1 MVSKRFLTVGVRYQ
15 YMEPQERGAD
25 GDRDPERRVGDLV
38 RVLYVGTG
46 GDPVSAA
53 LGRGHG
59 DLSVETASDPESAL
73 VRIESDE
80 VDCVVIDGRS
90 DERDGGTVLDE
101 VRRSHPDLPVIVYAG
116 DPSEEFVGE
125 ALSAGA
131 TDVVRRPP
139 DAEGHALLAHRID
152 AAVESGGDTDCD
164 DAAAA
169 EETLRERERY
179 IRELH
184 AITSN
189 AETSFDEK
197 VRRLLQMGCERLD
210 LDFGFLIETDEDEFE
225 VHEMYGTHE
234 EFRPGLTAPLSQTY
248 CKYVIGSDGVFVL
261 QDAVEE
267 GYASDPAGESG
278 IVCYLGSAVTGG
290 DEVFGTFCFA
300 NTSPRD
306 EPFTDAEVTYVEL
319 MAEWVSYGLERRRT
333 EAELAETVDRLERSN
348 DELERFAYVAS
359 HDLQEPLRMVSSYLR
374 LLEDRYADELDGDAE
389 EFIEFAVDG
398 AERMQDMIQ
407 GLLEYSRVDTHGGT
421 FEPTDC
427 DAVVVEATKNLRVA
441 IEESDAELTVESLPT
456 VVADETQLVQL
467 FQNLVGNAVEH
478 GGDSPPRIRVAA
490 ERGDGE
496 WAFSVSDDGVGI
508 DPDDAGHVFE
518 MFNDLDGGGETGTGI
533 GLAICEKIVERH
545 DGRIWVESDPGE
557 GATFR
562 FTIPD
567 RDGTVSST

>member
-1 MVSKRFLTVGVRYQ
+1 
-15 YMEPQERGAD
+15 MEPQERGAD

-53 LGRGHG
+53 LERDHG

-139 DAEGHALLAHRID
+139 DAEEHTLLAHRID

-267 GYASDPAGESG
+267 GYTDDPAGESG
-278 IVCYLGSAVTGG
+278 IVCYLGSEVTVG

-398 AERMQDMIQ
+398 AERMRDMIQ

-427 DAVVVEATKNLRVA
+427 DAVVDEATKNLRVA

-567 RDGTVSST
+567 HDGTVSST

>member
-1 MVSKRFLTVGVRYQ
+1 MVSKRFLAVGVRYR
-15 YMEPQERGAD
+15 YMEPRERGAD

-53 LGRGHG
+53 LERGHG
-59 DLSVETASDPESAL
+59 GLSVETASDPESAL

-80 VDCVVIDGRS
+80 VDCVVTDGRS
-90 DERDGGTVLDE
+90 GERDGGTVLDE
-101 VRRSHPDLPVIVYAG
+101 VRRSHPDLPVVVYAG
-116 DPSEEFVGE
+116 DPCEEFVGE

-139 DAEGHALLAHRID
+139 DTEEHALLAHRID
-152 AAVESGGDTDCD
+152 AAVESGGGADCD
-164 DAAAA
+164 DAAAT

-225 VHEMYGTHE
+225 VHEMYGTHGD
-234 EFRPGLTAPLSQTY
+234 FRPGLTAPLSRTY
-248 CKYVIGSDGVFVL
+248 CKYVIGSDGVFAL
-261 QDAVEE
+261 RDAMEE
-267 GYASDPAGESG
+267 GYADDPAGESG
-278 IVCYLGSAVTGG
+278 IVCYLGSEVTVG
-290 DEVFGTFCFA
+290 DEVFGTFCLA
-300 NTSPRD
+300 TTSPRD

-319 MAEWVSYGLERRRT
+319 MAEWVSYGLERRRAET
-333 EAELAETVDRLERSN
+333 ELAETVDRLERSN

-389 EFIEFAVDG
+389 EFIAFAVDG
-398 AERMQDMIQ
+398 AERMRDMIQ

-427 DAVVVEATKNLRVA
+427 EAVVDEATANLRVA

-490 ERGDGE
+490 ERDDGE
-496 WAFSVSDDGVGI
+496 WAFSVIDDGVGI

-567 RDGTVSST
+567 RDGTVSPT